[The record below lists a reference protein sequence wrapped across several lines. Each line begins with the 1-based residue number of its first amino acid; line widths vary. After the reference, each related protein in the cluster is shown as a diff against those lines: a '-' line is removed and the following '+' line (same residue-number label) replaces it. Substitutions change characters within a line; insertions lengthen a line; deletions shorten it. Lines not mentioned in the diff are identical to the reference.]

1 MEHMTKDAQVT
12 KYDFAQTDLE
22 KIIIKGDLSPLNPQ
36 QKIQYYMKMCE
47 LTGLEP
53 ATKPFDLLNLKGKEV
68 LYLNKAGAEQLRN
81 NNGVS
86 IINTRTEKI
95 GDLFVYTAYGRNKA
109 GREDVGTGAAD
120 MKGLSGDNAVN
131 AILKAETKA
140 KRRLT
145 LSLCG
150 LGLLDETEVDSI
162 PGAIKVSGHDI
173 IDKKT
178 GEILVEAEKRWE
190 AKKAKLDEDQLP
202 DSFDKLPNADELTK
216 EYEMDSLANP
226 NDNFEGYSYRYELG
240 FPEDLTKVQLAFTK
254 KVGMVFDMVSGA
266 WYSNEFFAKMKDKIR
281 GPK

>member
-1 MEHMTKDAQVT
+1 MTKELT
-12 KYDFAQTDLE
+12 KYEFAQTDLE

-47 LTGLEP
+47 LTGMEP

-120 MKGLSGDNAVN
+120 MKGLAGDNAVN

-162 PGAIKVSGHDI
+162 PGAIKVSGQDI

-178 GEILVEAEKRWE
+178 GEILAEAEKSWNE
-190 AKKAKLDEDQLP
+190 KKEKLDSDPLP
-202 DSFDKLPNADELTK
+202 DSFNALPSMQEIL
-216 EYEMDSLANP
+216 EESLANP
-226 NDNFEGYSYRYELG
+226 TLNYGGLNYRYNLPA
-240 FPEDLTKVQLAFTK
+240 PEDMSKTQLAFVDK
-254 KVGMVFDMVSGA
+254 NEMIFDAETDA
-266 WYSNEFFAKMKDKIR
+266 WYSNNFIEKMKDKIR
-281 GPK
+281 K

>member
-1 MEHMTKDAQVT
+1 MSKDAQVV
-12 KYDFAQTDLE
+12 KYDFPQQDLE
-22 KIIIKGDLSPLNPQ
+22 KIIIKGDLSALNPHQ
-36 QKIQYYMKMCE
+36 RIQYYMKMCE
-47 LTGLEP
+47 ITGMEP

-81 NNGVS
+81 NNGIS
-86 IINTRTEKI
+86 IINTRTERI

-120 MKGLSGDNAVN
+120 MKGLTGDHAVN

-162 PGAIKVSGHDI
+162 PGAVKVSGQDI

-178 GEILVEAEKRWE
+178 GEILVEAKLSKE
-190 AKKAKLDEDQLP
+190 AQDDIPDFLNDLPSMEDLQ
-202 DSFDKLPNADELTK
+202 AEH
-216 EYEMDSLANP
+216 EMESLANP
-226 NDNFEGYSYRYELG
+226 NLNFQGKAYRYDLPH
-240 FPEDLTKVQLAFTK
+240 PEDLNKSQQKFVDKAE
-254 KVGMVFDMVSGA
+254 MVFDTETNA
-266 WYSNEFFAKMKDKIR
+266 WYTDTFIKQLKDKIK
-281 GPK
+281 GPKK